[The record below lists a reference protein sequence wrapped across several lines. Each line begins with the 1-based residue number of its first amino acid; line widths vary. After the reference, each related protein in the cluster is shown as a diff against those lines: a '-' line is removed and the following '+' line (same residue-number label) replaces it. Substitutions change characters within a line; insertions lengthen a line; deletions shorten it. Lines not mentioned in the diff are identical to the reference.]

1 MRNMRQGVEFIFRS
15 RNGGQGWTWFQK
27 IFIIEKRGN
36 WQIIRYLI
44 YPVYLLEGLI
54 AYWILV
60 NTTQVNSF
68 FCTWWLASLEV
79 NSEYYS
85 LPNRWWDKIRCQ
97 GLISDDF
104 FGINLLFRYLCAI
117 KNYLP
122 QCWWKWWILTFRG
135 ETVSRNCYSVTIR
148 G

>member
-1 MRNMRQGVEFIFRS
+1 MRQWVEFIFRS
-15 RNGGQGWTWFQK
+15 RNGGQGWKWFQK
-27 IFIIEKRGN
+27 IFIIEKRCN
-36 WQIIRYLI
+36 WQIIRYFI

-54 AYWILV
+54 AYWILI

-68 FCTWWLASLEV
+68 FAHGDWLVWKWIASTIHFQTDDETKSGV
-79 NSEYYS
+79 
-85 LPNRWWDKIRCQ
+85 K

-117 KNYLP
+117 NNYLP

-135 ETVSRNCYSVTIR
+135 ETVSRN
-148 G
+148 